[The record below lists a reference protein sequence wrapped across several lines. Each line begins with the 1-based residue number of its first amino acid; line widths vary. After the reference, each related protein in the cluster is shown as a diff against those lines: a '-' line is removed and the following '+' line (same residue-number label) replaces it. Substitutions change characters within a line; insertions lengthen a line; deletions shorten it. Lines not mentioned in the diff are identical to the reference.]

1 MPHALFLT
9 QVDWGYIG
17 GHLFSRLVF
26 DGVWMTIQLSVIGT
40 ALGIVLGT
48 LFAMMRLSP
57 LRPVRWVALFYIWFF
72 RGTPLIVQIVFWYF
86 ALPQV
91 WPSWAIWDGQLPAFQ
106 TGVLALAINEGAYM
120 TEIMRAGIQSVD
132 TGQMEA
138 AKSLGMT
145 YPISMRRIILPQAL
159 RVVIPPTGNE
169 FIAMLKNSSLVSVI
183 SVSELFLVGK
193 LQYSST
199 LKYFEWLIVISI
211 WYLALTTVASIVQA
225 WLEGRYGQGAYGGVT
240 ESVFSR
246 SRRPTWLGGTR
257 NLAH

>member
-1 MPHALFLT
+1 MGLFLAAGS
-9 QVDWGYIG
+9 VDWGYIG
-17 GHLFSRLVF
+17 SHLFSRIVF
-26 DGVWMTIQLSVIGT
+26 EGMWLTVQLSVLGT
-40 ALGIVLGT
+40 ALGIILGT
-48 LFAMMRLSP
+48 LFALMRLSKVLP
-57 LRPVRWVALFYIWFF
+57 LRWFALVYIWFF

-91 WPSWAIWDGQLPAFQ
+91 WPDWMPWNGQMTAFQ

-132 TGQMEA
+132 PGQMEA

-145 YPISMRRIILPQAL
+145 YSLSMRRIILPQAM

-183 SVSELFLVGK
+183 SVSELFLVAK

-199 LKYFEWLIVISI
+199 LLYFEWLIIASL

-225 WLEGRYGQGAYGGVT
+225 WLENRYRQGTYGPT

-246 SRRPTWLGGTR
+246 TRRPIWLGGK